1 MDCGTR
7 TEPSRSGRR
16 AVAKSAPPHSW
27 EHFAEG
33 SRTMTEEF
41 GEETP
46 SLEWDVY
53 INGID
58 ARISQDVGTMW
69 LLLLR
74 WEEFAHE
81 VGITEAGLPLLT
93 DTRALIAR
101 VLGEGD
107 TE

>member
-1 MDCGTR
+1 MDCDTR

-16 AVAKSAPPHSW
+16 TVAKRATSHFW
-27 EHFAEG
+27 GHFAER
-33 SRTMTEEF
+33 SRTMTKEF
-41 GEETP
+41 GKETP

-58 ARISQDVGTMW
+58 ARISQDMGTMW

-74 WEEFAHE
+74 WEEFAHD

>member
-1 MDCGTR
+1 
-7 TEPSRSGRR
+7 
-16 AVAKSAPPHSW
+16 
-27 EHFAEG
+27 
-33 SRTMTEEF
+33 
-41 GEETP
+41 
-46 SLEWDVY
+46 
-53 INGID
+53 
-58 ARISQDVGTMW
+58 MW

-93 DTRALIAR
+93 DTRALMAR

>member
-1 MDCGTR
+1 
-7 TEPSRSGRR
+7 
-16 AVAKSAPPHSW
+16 
-27 EHFAEG
+27 
-33 SRTMTEEF
+33 MTKEF
-41 GEETP
+41 GKETP
-46 SLEWDVY
+46 LLEWDVY

-69 LLLLR
+69 LLLR

-101 VLGEGD
+101 VLGD
-107 TE
+107 RDMA

>member
-1 MDCGTR
+1 
-7 TEPSRSGRR
+7 
-16 AVAKSAPPHSW
+16 
-27 EHFAEG
+27 
-33 SRTMTEEF
+33 MTKEF

-46 SLEWDVY
+46 SPEWDVY

>member
-1 MDCGTR
+1 
-7 TEPSRSGRR
+7 
-16 AVAKSAPPHSW
+16 
-27 EHFAEG
+27 
-33 SRTMTEEF
+33 MTKEV

-69 LLLLR
+69 LLLR

-81 VGITEAGLPLLT
+81 VGIMEAGLPLLT

-107 TE
+107 MA